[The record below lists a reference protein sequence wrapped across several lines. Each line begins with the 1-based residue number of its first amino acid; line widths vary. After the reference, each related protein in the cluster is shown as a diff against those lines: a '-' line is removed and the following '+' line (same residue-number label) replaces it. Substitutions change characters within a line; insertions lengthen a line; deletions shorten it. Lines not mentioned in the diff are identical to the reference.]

1 MLSAILPR
9 LTLRNL
15 ALITC
20 NPMSDD
26 YRIVVL
32 LSGSGTTLQ
41 SMIDAEL
48 PATIA
53 AVISNQPDAFGLKR
67 AEEANIPTNTLQH
80 SHYPSRESFD
90 ADLQKLIDSYQPDLV
105 VLAGFMRI
113 LSDQFVSHY
122 TGRLINIHPSLL
134 PKYKGMHTHQR
145 VMDAGEPLH
154 GSSVHFVNSELDG
167 GPILLQARLP
177 ILSSDSVES
186 LELRIKTKEHLIYPT
201 AISWFA
207 EGRIT
212 LVDNEIY
219 MDEKKMNGPV
229 VMDYM

>member
-1 MLSAILPR
+1 
-9 LTLRNL
+9 
-15 ALITC
+15 
-20 NPMSDD
+20 MSDD

-53 AVISNQPDAFGLKR
+53 AVISNQPDAFGLER
-67 AEEANIPTNTLQH
+67 AEEVNIPTKTLRH
-80 SHYPSRESFD
+80 NNYASRDAFD
-90 ADLQKLIDSYQPDLV
+90 TDLQQLIDTYQPDLV

-145 VMDAGEPLH
+145 VMDNGEPLH

-167 GPILLQARLP
+167 GPVLLQARLP
-177 ILSSDSVES
+177 VLPSDSVES

-201 AISWFA
+201 AIRWFV
-207 EGRIT
+207 EGRIK
-212 LVDNEIY
+212 LIDNEIY
-219 MDEKKMNGPV
+219 MDDKKMNGPV

>member
-1 MLSAILPR
+1 MGA
-9 LTLRNL
+9 
-15 ALITC
+15 
-20 NPMSDD
+20 D

-48 PATIA
+48 PANIA
-53 AVISNQPDAFGLKR
+53 AVISNKENAFGLER
-67 AEEANIPTNTLQH
+67 AKEANIPTQVLEH
-80 SHYPSRESFD
+80 EHFESREKFD
-90 ADLQKLIDSYQPDLV
+90 SELQRLIDQHQPDLV

-113 LSDQFVSHY
+113 LSNQFVSHY
-122 TGRLINIHPSLL
+122 AGRLINIHPSLL

-145 VMDAGEPLH
+145 VMNDGEPLH

-167 GPILLQARLP
+167 GPVLLQARLP
-177 ILSSDSVES
+177 VLPTDSVES

-207 EGRIT
+207 DGRIK
-212 LVDNEIY
+212 LIDNEIY
-219 MDEKKMNGPV
+219 MDDQKMNGPV

>member
-1 MLSAILPR
+1 MGA
-9 LTLRNL
+9 
-15 ALITC
+15 
-20 NPMSDD
+20 D

-48 PATIA
+48 PANIA
-53 AVISNQPDAFGLKR
+53 AVISNKKNAFGLER
-67 AEEANIPTNTLQH
+67 AKEANIPTQVLEH
-80 SHYPSRESFD
+80 EHFESREKFD
-90 ADLQKLIDSYQPDLV
+90 SELQRLIDQHQPDLV

-113 LSDQFVSHY
+113 LSNQFVSHY
-122 TGRLINIHPSLL
+122 AGRLINIHPSLL

-145 VMDAGEPLH
+145 VMNDGEPLH

-167 GPILLQARLP
+167 GPVLLQARLP
-177 ILSSDSVES
+177 VLPTDSVES

-207 EGRIT
+207 EGRIK
-212 LVDNEIY
+212 LIDNNIY
-219 MDEKKMNGPV
+219 MDDQKMNGPV
-229 VMDYM
+229 AVSYTHLTLPTSDLV